1 MMIDLESILKEWQED
16 CEISQHQLD
25 EVSRQTPSLHAKYL
39 QYLALAKLQLKRSE
53 NNQKTLLKQKFLYY
67 NGKMSQEEILAT
79 GWDLDPFNGLRMLK
93 GEMDYY
99 YDSDPEIQKSEEKI
113 IYHKTLIESLSNI
126 VDTFKWRHQTIKNMI
141 DWRKFEAGG

>member
-1 MMIDLESILKEWQED
+1 MIDLESILTEWQKD
-16 CEISQHQLD
+16 CEISQHQLY

-67 NGKMSQEEILAT
+67 NGKMSQEEIVST

-93 GEMDYY
+93 GELEYY
-99 YDSDPEIQKSEEKI
+99 YDSDPEIQKSEEKVL
-113 IYHKTLIESLSNI
+113 YHKTLIETLSNI
-126 VDTFKWRHQTIKNMI
+126 VYTLKWRHQTVKNMI

>member
-16 CEISQHQLD
+16 CTISQHQLD

-67 NGKMSQEEILAT
+67 NGKMSQEEILAS

-113 IYHKTLIESLSNI
+113 LYHKTLIESLSNI
-126 VDTFKWRHQTIKNMI
+126 VDTLKWRHQTIKNMI